1 MIFDFWNHLKGF
13 IIAPTNSISLLLH
26 ADGKL
31 GLSNDQRFMIRLS
44 VTRDPA
50 YFLATDGSAI
60 FDGRVKGSLA
70 PPPRVLANQ
79 SSKLNAP
86 FTSRDT
92 PSIHPGRTAGPSGSA
107 RQNIFPARGTTD
119 RQTLFT
125 PKQNNQLSITSV
137 HRQNPDR
144 PYGPAEPDNDLNLA
158 SESEKYKIVNYQ
170 EDILF
175 EEVCSSFC
183 IDPLFFL
190 IH

>member
-1 MIFDFWNHLKGF
+1 
-13 IIAPTNSISLLLH
+13 
-26 ADGKL
+26 
-31 GLSNDQRFMIRLS
+31 MIRLS

-70 PPPRVLANQ
+70 PPPRVLASQ

-92 PSIHPGRTAGPSGSA
+92 PSIHPGRTAGPSGQA
-107 RQNIFPARGTTD
+107 RQNIFSARGTTD

-144 PYGPAEPDNDLNLA
+144 PYGPAVPDNDLNLA
-158 SESEKYKIVNYQ
+158 SESEKYKIVTYQ
-170 EDILF
+170 EDILL
-175 EEVCSSFC
+175 EEVRLSFF

-190 IH
+190 IHSFYVFRRTTIESRMLQS